1 MFPPLNPPIRQWTGY
16 RIWIIGASSGI
27 GAAVAKQ
34 LADKGARLA
43 ISGRRENE
51 LRQLAR
57 TINNTMVMPLDIT
70 DFQAVQKTATDLEQA
85 WGGIDVVL
93 VAAGIFQDV
102 AVSHFSPAGLPAV
115 KQTLNIH
122 LTGFYHVLAAVLPG
136 LIKQQSGGLAVVS
149 SVAGYNGLPHAMSY
163 APSKAAL
170 NNLCEGLYLELHPL
184 GLAIYR
190 ICPGFVDTPMTA
202 GSHFPMPALITANQA
217 AKTIV
222 AGLERGDFEIHFPKH
237 FTRFLKI
244 LQWLPRRLYFLLM
257 KTATRRLDS

>member
-1 MFPPLNPPIRQWTGY
+1 MFPPLNPPIRQWTGH

-27 GAAVAKQ
+27 GAA
-34 LADKGARLA
+34 LARRLAAQGARLA

-51 LRQLAR
+51 LHPLAGALEN
-57 TINNTMVMPLDIT
+57 TIAMPLDIT
-70 DFQAVQKTATDLEQA
+70 DFQAVQKMAADLEQA
-85 WGGIDVVL
+85 WGGIDLVL
-93 VAAGIFQDV
+93 VAAGVFQDV
-102 AVSHFSPAGLPAV
+102 AAPHFSPTGLEAV
-115 KQTLNIH
+115 RQTLHIN

-136 LIKQQSGGLAVVS
+136 LMKQRSGGLAVVS

-202 GSHFPMPALITANQA
+202 GTTFPMPALVTADQA
-217 AKTIV
+217 ATAIV
-222 AGLERGDFEIHFPKH
+222 DGLERGDFEIHFPKR
-237 FTRFLKI
+237 FTRLLKM

-257 KTATRRLDS
+257 TTATRRLDP